1 MISQVQMYDLGVVW
15 VGGWGFMFFAYPELV
30 CRIFRVKNPTPK
42 RLKLIK
48 ITGAVELVL
57 VFSASVYWIRNFR
70 FPLKLYHY
78 PRCDLLDPLI
88 WALLL

>member
-1 MISQVQMYDLGVVW
+1 MYALGVVW

-30 CRIFRVKNPTPK
+30 CRIFRVKNPTLK

-57 VFSASVYWIRNFR
+57 VFSASI
-70 FPLKLYHY
+70 
-78 PRCDLLDPLI
+78 
-88 WALLL
+88 

>member
-1 MISQVQMYDLGVVW
+1 MISQAQVYALGVAW

-48 ITGAVELVL
+48 ITGAIELAI
-57 VFSASVYWIRNFR
+57 VFIASIG
-70 FPLKLYHY
+70 
-78 PRCDLLDPLI
+78 CAI
-88 WALLL
+88 WGFH